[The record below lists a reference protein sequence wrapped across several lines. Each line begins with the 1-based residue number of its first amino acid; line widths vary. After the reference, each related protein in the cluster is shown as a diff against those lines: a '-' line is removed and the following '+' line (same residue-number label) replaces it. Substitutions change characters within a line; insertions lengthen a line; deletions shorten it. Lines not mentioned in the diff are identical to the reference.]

1 MHPDAERALL
11 SAFSAKRYAEAAELA
26 QSMTEKFPLQ
36 GLGWMV
42 LGAALFQTGRNAE
55 ALMPLQKG
63 AALSP
68 DNADTHNNL
77 GVALMEAGRFSEAWQ
92 SYLRALQIDPD
103 YAQVH
108 NNLGNNFRRM
118 QKPEQ
123 AETCY
128 RRAISIQPD
137 YAAAHN
143 NLGVLLR
150 DAGRLA
156 DAKESAVR
164 AISLAPEDADAHN
177 NLGAI
182 LLDMGLFDQAEQ
194 SCRRALRLLPDHVRA
209 HNNLAS
215 VLKEM
220 MRPDEAEQNYKQ
232 ALSISPDDTDA
243 LHGLANLHLER
254 GEVREAQC
262 MYARILED
270 HSGNIEVR
278 YNLALSQKTREGD
291 ENFAALADLAPLS
304 GKDQIFRHYALGKC
318 FDDRADYRKA
328 FLHYSE
334 GAKLKRAM
342 LDYDPGRSAER
353 FATVAQD
360 FDREMMARLKGAGH
374 PSDLPV
380 FVLGMPRSGTT
391 LIEQIIASHPDVQA
405 GGELVDFLRIV
416 ERGKVG
422 HLPLQ
427 AKIAEWGK
435 EYIRTLKAR
444 APQANR
450 ITDKMPANFF
460 AIGLIHAML
469 PNARILH
476 VRRSPL
482 DTCLSC
488 YTQLFNRAHEYS
500 YDLAELGRYYAG
512 YAGLMGHWRK
522 VLPEGSFL
530 EVDYEDVVS
539 DPEGQARRMIEYCG
553 LEWSDACLDF
563 YRNARTVQ
571 TASVVQVRQP
581 VYRSSVGRWKHYEPW
596 LAPLVDA
603 LGDLA
608 PG

>member
-1 MHPDAERALL
+1 MHPDAEALL
-11 SAFSAKRYAEAAELA
+11 SAYAEGRLEEAAGLA
-26 QSMTEKFPLQ
+26 QSMTERLPNF

-42 LGAALFQTGRNAE
+42 LGAVLMQAGKNAE

-68 DNADTHNNL
+68 DNADAHNNL
-77 GVALMEAGRFSEAWQ
+77 GVAFLNLGRLDEARQ
-92 SYLRALQIDPD
+92 SLERALQIDQD

-108 NNLGNNFRRM
+108 NNLGNLFRRLHM
-118 QKPEQ
+118 PND
-123 AETCY
+123 AERCY
-128 RRAISIQPD
+128 RKALEISLD
-137 YAAAHN
+137 YAQAHN

-150 DAGRLA
+150 DEGRLL

-194 SCRRALRLLPDHVRA
+194 SCRRALQLQPDHVRA

-220 MRPDEAEQNYKQ
+220 MRPDEAEQNYKL

-254 GEVREAQC
+254 GEVREAHC

-291 ENFAALADLAPLS
+291 ENFAALAGLAPLS
-304 GKDQIFRHYALGKC
+304 RKDQIFQHYALGKC
-318 FDDRADYRKA
+318 IDDRADYQKA

-334 GAKLKRAM
+334 GARLKRAI
-342 LDYDPGRSAER
+342 LDYDPDRADER

-360 FDREMMARLKGAGH
+360 FGREAMARLKGAGH
-374 PSDLPV
+374 PSELPV

-416 ERGKVG
+416 ERGESE
-422 HLPLQ
+422 HLPLHQ
-427 AKIAEWGK
+427 KIAEWGK
-435 EYIRTLKAR
+435 EYIRTLQAR
-444 APQANR
+444 APHANR

-476 VRRSPL
+476 VRRNPL

-530 EVDYEDVVS
+530 EVDYEEVVS

-563 YRNARTVQ
+563 YRNARPVQ
-571 TASVVQVRQP
+571 TASVMQVRQP
-581 VYRSSVGRWKHYEPW
+581 VYRSSVGRWKHYEPC
-596 LAPLVDA
+596 LAPLIDA
-603 LGDLA
+603 LGELA